1 MDHRPR
7 TPEVL
12 AQLYRPLCV
21 VRAPIATRSGYG
33 GMSRDIVRHLIEY
46 DKYNVEI
53 HSINWG
59 ETPMNALDVN
69 NPADKMILERIVPE
83 ELPVQ
88 PDLYISISVPT
99 EFNPVGKYNIGITAG
114 IETTQAS
121 VEWVEAMNRMDVN
134 FVISEHAKAVF
145 EASKYQAHNEQG
157 EQVGVMECLKPIE
170 VLHNCIDTYNYKKIN
185 RSQLE
190 SSVKS
195 MIDTIPEKFNFMFV
209 GHWLRG
215 DIGHDRKNVGLLVK
229 LFYELFKRE
238 EFKERPGLILKTSEV
253 NSSLIDRETIIS
265 KVNSIK
271 NSVELEDGEVLPNVY
286 IIHGELTDAEL
297 NSLYNHNKVKTH
309 ITFTKGEG
317 FGRPLL
323 EASLTGKPIIAPGW
337 SGHMDFLNPQQSIL
351 LGGELEDIHKSAQWD
366 TILVEGAKWMSVD
379 PNMAATGMVEAFQN
393 YKPWRAKANKLA
405 KANKSNFNYKKI
417 RSNMWKLLDQYVPEF
432 EEPPAKKMELELNLP
447 KLTKVDGDN
456 QSSIPE
462 LKLPKLT
469 KVEK

>member
-1 MDHRPR
+1 MD
-7 TPEVL
+7 
-12 AQLYRPLCV
+12 YRPTCV
-21 VRAPIATRSGYG
+21 VRAPVTTRSGYG
-33 GMSRDIVRHLIEY
+33 GMSRDIIRHLIEY

-59 ETPMNALDVN
+59 ETPMNALDIN

-83 ELPVQ
+83 ELSSQ

-121 VEWVEAMNRMDVN
+121 VQWIEAMNRMDVN

-145 EASKYQAHNEQG
+145 EATKYQAHDEQG
-157 EQVGVMECLKPIE
+157 EQVGVMECQKPIE
-170 VLHNCIDTYNYKKIN
+170 VLHNCIDTYTYKKTN
-185 RSQLE
+185 RSNLE
-190 SSVKS
+190 SSVKN

-238 EFKERPGLILKTSEV
+238 EFKERPGLILKTNEV
-253 NSSLIDRETIIS
+253 NSSLLDRERIIS
-265 KVNSIK
+265 RVQSIK

-286 IIHGELTDAEL
+286 IVHGELTDKEL

-337 SGHMDFLNPQQSIL
+337 SGHMDFLNPEHSIL
-351 LGGELEDIHKSAQWD
+351 LGGELEEVHESAQW
-366 TILVEGAKWMSVD
+366 EGIIIEGSKWMQVD
-379 PNMAATGMVEAFQN
+379 PNMAATGMVEAFKN
-393 YKPWRAKANKLA
+393 YKPWRVKANKLA
-405 KANKSNFNYKKI
+405 KVNKDNFNYKKI

-432 EEPPAKKMELELNLP
+432 EAPAKKMELNLP
-447 KLTKVDGDN
+447 TLTKVGEQPMVDV
-456 QSSIPE
+456 PE
-462 LKLPKLT
+462 IKLPKLM